1 MRGLTAK
8 LRNLEIGEQIETTS
22 ARDNIYKFARK
33 VGIKVTVEKF
43 VGGFLVTRIPENGLS
58 GHIAASGPPLTSVP
72 RDEDA
77 KQATL
82 RALRALMN
90 GEPQPVPQTVDEPE
104 DWIEDPPTFENGE
117 ILYWHH
123 RPKEKPVC
131 YKRESDL
138 SGC

>member
-58 GHIAASGPPLTSVP
+58 GHIAASGTPLTSAPTVTDV
-72 RDEDA
+72 DER
-77 KQATL
+77 QATL

-90 GEPQPVPQTVDEPE
+90 GEPQPQTADAPE
-104 DWIEDPPTFENGE
+104 EWIEDSPTFENGE

-123 RPKEKPVC
+123 RPKERPVC
-131 YKRESDL
+131 YRREPDYNAA
-138 SGC
+138 